1 MRQFDLLNE
10 LSVEIRRLYRLRT
23 QILQRANPDES
34 ELLAELSRELTEASE
49 MRFRVQRWLVSVAR
63 GLGMEDF

>member
-10 LSVEIRRLYRLRT
+10 LSAEIRALYRLHT

-34 ELLAELSRELTEASE
+34 ELLERLSRELSEASE
-49 MRFRVQRWLVSVAR
+49 LRFRVQR
-63 GLGMEDF
+63 

>member
-1 MRQFDLLNE
+1 LLNE
-10 LSVEIRRLYRLRT
+10 LSIEIRRLYRLRT
-23 QILQRANPDES
+23 EIMRRANPDEA